1 MPIYTGNLSGAWI
14 PIVVS
19 GTNKK
24 IDAGILS
31 SSGANLA
38 TAALTATGYYAHDW
52 NNYPLEIHNLTNIN
66 LGFWNPVGVDE
77 INYIY
82 PGAYKSFLLG
92 RQNEI
97 GGATKDNYI
106 IGTKNLMYSAG
117 NSQFTYMWGDE
128 NYCDGN
134 DNTKNYYFGSGNIM
148 SGNANRHNLIFGFK
162 SYLQQ
167 GNISNIIFETDG
179 DGANS
184 IYSIN
189 SAQSSFIAGSRNFIS
204 GITHSNVIGFKNQLT
219 INDNQLFVFGEENT
233 HYSGNPTVHS
243 YLIGRENNIY
253 DGTSIYMIGKANTM
267 HPYSYANNLMMVGE
281 HNKIMDG
288 VNSTNSYLF
297 GKSNRITGDGTYQFA
312 FGFNNYING
321 NYSFAL
327 GYKQSPNANEMRVG
341 ISPINYIDLTP
352 SDISINSLSSTFNIQ
367 AANNTGY
374 TDILHLS
381 TENLWTDRTQYVAD
395 ADGTPCFSINGT
407 TADYTGNINLASA
420 FATVAT
426 SGAYSDLTGTPTI
439 PAAQVNSDWNASS
452 GLAQI
457 LNKPSIVSF
466 PTQTGN
472 TGKFLKTDGSSTSW
486 AQAAINVVTN
496 GYGSNYVGFNSG
508 ASNAGLYVGNSYS
521 NIIIG
526 EGAGNGMGT
535 ANNNIAIGKNAGSK
549 IDAGSNNIS
558 IGQSSLLNGINGSG
572 SIAIGF
578 EALKLFSSAGI
589 NTAIGYQSG
598 ANITAG
604 YGNVIIGANS
614 NNAPS
619 ATANNQLNIAN
630 IIYGTSIDGINNT
643 ISTGNIGIG
652 VQSPTS
658 RLDINATN
666 GYSQLRLETSYTPTS
681 TSDSHGNVGDVAW
694 DANYIYIK
702 TSAGWKR
709 TATLSTF

>member
-439 PAAQVNSDWNASS
+439 PAAQINSDWNASS

-457 LNKPSIVSF
+457 LNKPNIDYLLPSQLGNSGKYLVTNGSNANWATVSSGIATISNNNYVGYNSGYGGTGTSAGSG
-466 PTQTGN
+466 PENILVGMQSGSTITTGYSNVALGTYSLHNTTTGYTNVAIGSSALSSSTTGYGN
-472 TGKFLKTDGSSTSW
+472 TGIGYQTLNSVTS
-486 AQAAINVVTN
+486 
-496 GYGSNYVGFNSG
+496 G
-508 ASNAGLYVGNSYS
+508 
-521 NIIIG
+521 
-526 EGAGNGMGT
+526 
-535 ANNNIAIGKNAGSK
+535 NNNIGYGYG
-549 IDAGSNNIS
+549 AGSN
-558 IGQSSLLNGINGSG
+558 
-572 SIAIGF
+572 
-578 EALKLFSSAGI
+578 
-589 NTAIGYQSG
+589 
-598 ANITAG
+598 ITTG
-604 YGNVIIGANS
+604 S
-614 NNAPS
+614 NNTVLGYMSFVPN
-619 ATANNQLNIAN
+619 ATANNQLTISN
-630 IIYGTSIDGINNT
+630 IIYGTGLGAIYGT
-643 ISTGNIGIG
+643 VSTGNIGIG
-652 VQSPTS
+652 VQAPLS
-658 RLDINATN
+658 RLDVNGVN
-666 GYSQLRLETSYTPTS
+666 GYNQLRLETSYTPTS
-681 TSDSHGNVGDVAW
+681 SSDTHGNIGDVAW
-694 DANYIYIK
+694 DTNYIYIK

-709 TATLSTF
+709 TATLNTF